1 MRTKK
6 RKWTRLSDEE
16 KKRLIELY
24 HSRGGCKDEFWR
36 QFIDKGSRNQGRL
49 LRWMRQLGLEK
60 KRVPRKPLN
69 LRPMGSKK
77 KGKKDSDQALTA
89 RIKELEKQLEDSRLK
104 EEAYRR
110 MIQIAE
116 KDLKIDIQKKSDTK

>member
-1 MRTKK
+1 MKIKK
-6 RKWTRLSDEE
+6 RKWVRLKDEE
-16 KKRLIELY
+16 KRRLIELY

-36 QFIDKGSRNQGRL
+36 QFIDKESRNQGRL

-60 KRVPRKPLN
+60 ERVPRKPLN
-69 LRPMGSKK
+69 LRPMSRVKK
-77 KGKKDSDQALTA
+77 VKKDSNQALAT
-89 RIKELEKQLEDSRLK
+89 RVKELEKQLEDSRLK

>member
-1 MRTKK
+1 MTIK
-6 RKWTRLSDEE
+6 RKRQTPSTKEE
-16 KKRLIELY
+16 KQRLIELY
-24 HSRGGCKDEFWR
+24 FSTGGCKDEFWR
-36 QFIDKGSRNQGRL
+36 QFVDRGSRNQGRL
-49 LRWMRQLGLEK
+49 LRWMRELGYAEE
-60 KRVPRKPLN
+60 RVPTKPLT

-77 KGKKDSDQALTA
+77 KGKKDSNQALTD